1 MTYLIFRRHPT
12 SLYHYYFIAVVFK
25 KAFMSKYL
33 TCVFCIAR
41 FKWSLHILYSY
52 TILFQFILL
61 KCLKSIVPQGFP
73 ELFFG
78 FQIQIAPVTIY
89 SYYIPYSSFSISLLF
104 YCTYIQKSY
113 LYICKLLTI
122 LRVFYFEAT
131 VRFFCLSYHIV
142 LSLLIKHFL
151 LFH

>member
-1 MTYLIFRRHPT
+1 MSRHTELLYHYYFIAFTSKNPIFIFVNYLLFWECSILRRHPT
-12 SLYHYYFIAVVFK
+12 SLHHYYFVAVVFK

-89 SYYIPYSSFSISLLF
+89 YYYIPYSSFS
-104 YCTYIQKSY
+104 TP
-113 LYICKLLTI
+113 
-122 LRVFYFEAT
+122 
-131 VRFFCLSYHIV
+131 
-142 LSLLIKHFL
+142 FL
-151 LFH
+151 NHKWNA